1 MIFDVFLI
9 YVLCRFVFL
18 MIVKNA
24 NEKYWKKKRKKKR
37 KKLHFEIGFL
47 NFHRNIHNSCD
58 LPKFYNFLVN
68 SQTLNDARPTFFK
81 CCWCKILSYLEL
93 FLESSNLVQFCTKFR
108 VMWVL
113 FLLRNMQVCGYWYS
127 AAYQYSKVIGFVK
140 NFKEVYG
147 Y

>member
-1 MIFDVFLI
+1 MCTLPPCCPNDSQK
-9 YVLCRFVFL
+9 C
-18 MIVKNA
+18 
-24 NEKYWKKKRKKKR
+24 EWKIINTELTQRKKRKEKTSFWKH
-37 KKLHFEIGFL
+37 KIGFL
-47 NFHRNIHNSCD
+47 NFLRNNIPKSCD

-68 SQTLNDARPTFFK
+68 SQTLNDARRPFFK
-81 CCWCKILSYLEL
+81 CCWYKILSYLEL
-93 FLESSNLVQFCTKFR
+93 LLESSNLVQFCTKFR

-113 FLLRNMQVCGYWYS
+113 FLLRNMQVCGYWYP